1 MNAKV
6 DESGES
12 WFSEGLMDADV
23 SSRSLAGDASYSVAQ
38 FYRRFRKDVGDPP
51 LQLRRRLL
59 LERAAYELTR
69 TESPISEI
77 ALRARYESFEGFSRG
92 FRHAFG
98 VAPRRYRALK
108 ITDYRLDPSHAV
120 HFAPLNSTEADRQGA
135 IAMNMIERLCGAHYL
150 NMKLILDRC
159 ETLTDEQLDLPIEN
173 YYDPL
178 PWMSGS
184 QTLRTLLQHI
194 VGTGAPWPG
203 VPAEKVHDLSTL
215 AGLRDA
221 LDERFPRFMSLVASH
236 ESEGLWDLTFVDAEC
251 DPPMV
256 FSYGGW
262 IGHVIVFENY
272 RRIALMAALK
282 SLGIEDLPYCDP
294 VDYQGTLPESIAPW
308 SLRPTVQSDLSVP

>member
-6 DESGES
+6 DESGED
-12 WFSEGLMDADV
+12 WLDANV
-23 SSRSLAGDASYSVAQ
+23 SSRSLADDASYSVAQ
-38 FYRRFRKDVGDPP
+38 FYRRFRKDVGDAP
-51 LQLRRRLL
+51 LQLRQRLL

-69 TESPISEI
+69 TETPISEI

-92 FRHAFG
+92 FRNAFG
-98 VAPRRYRALK
+98 IAPRRYRALGT
-108 ITDYRLDPSHAV
+108 TDYRLDASHAI
-120 HFAPLNSTEADRQGA
+120 HFAPLSSTEADRQGA

-159 ETLTDEQLDLPIEN
+159 ETLTDEQLNRPIEH

-178 PWMSGS
+178 PWMSGT

-203 VPAEKVHDLSTL
+203 VSAEKEYDTSTIV
-215 AGLRDA
+215 GIREA
-221 LDERFPRFMSLVASH
+221 LDDRFPRFMALVASH
-236 ESEGLWDLTFVDAEC
+236 ESEALWDLTFVDADC

-282 SLGIEDLPYCDP
+282 ALGIDDLPYCDP
-294 VDYQGTLPESIAPW
+294 VDYKGTLPESIAPW
-308 SLRPTVQSDLSVP
+308 SLQRPERS